1 MLPRLMLA
9 RPAGWLRPPG
19 VTSAAMVAADDTT
32 SLHIDEPLSQ
42 HLGVLG
48 TMCPDGF
55 VGLWDPLAP
64 AVL

>member
-1 MLPRLMLA
+1 
-9 RPAGWLRPPG
+9 
-19 VTSAAMVAADDTT
+19 MVAADDTT